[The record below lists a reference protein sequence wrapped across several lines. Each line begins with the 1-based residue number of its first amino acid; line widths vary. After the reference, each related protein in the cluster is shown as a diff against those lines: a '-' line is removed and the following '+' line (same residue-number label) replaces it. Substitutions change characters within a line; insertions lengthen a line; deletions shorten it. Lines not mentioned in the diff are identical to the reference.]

1 MRTKNAS
8 GNILY
13 ESVDNKG
20 GVDELAN
27 QRHKMVLG
35 QSEVFEARPPT
46 LPTYSEKTEKTGK
59 HLRPTV
65 QRAS

>member
-46 LPTYSEKTEKTGK
+46 PPTHGEETEK
-59 HLRPTV
+59 HLRHAV